1 VSDKTWR
8 KRALAVAAG
17 VGVTAVVLSGCT
29 SPGGTETEETAPEVV
44 DTQIIL
50 AETNETTSFNPA
62 TPQSNLDINGKLWY
76 ATHETFAY
84 VNDQMEVIPNESFG
98 TMEKISDDPLTIE
111 YTLSDNAQWSDGT
124 PVTTDDLLL
133 GWASGSGYYDDAT
146 LDEEGGVVSGTQYFT
161 IAGSTS
167 GLSDTEVPE
176 VSDDKKTLTLVYDTP
191 YVDWNLQWLFDQ
203 DGNPLPMHVVAEKA
217 GVTADEFIEALQ
229 STPRGDAAAPVEP
242 NATIKAV
249 ADVWNTGFDVT
260 SMPDDESLYL
270 SNGPFI
276 VESWEPTQSMTLTI
290 NENYQGDRDPAYS
303 TLVFRFVGDSQAQ
316 VTALQNGE
324 VDIINPQAGGD
335 TLQLLESIE
344 GIQILTGP
352 QLSYDH
358 VDLSHRGEWADPTV
372 REAFMKIIPR
382 QQIVDTVVKPIN
394 PDATVLN
401 SQTYVTSQTEP
412 YEQTIQTNGSDAYAE
427 VDIAGAQALLAGR
440 TPTARILYNINNPN
454 RVAAFEAI
462 QATATEAGFIV
473 EDIGR
478 EDWSAQ
484 LSSDIYDV
492 SIFGWISPG
501 VGNEDIPQIFASD
514 GGSNFTGVAIPE
526 VDELA
531 AAIQTMTDPADV
543 EEARIQVDQLLF
555 EDFYGLP
562 IFQSPG
568 VEAHTDRISGVTFM
582 ANQTGP
588 IWNFWEW
595 TAEDAA
601 E

>member
-1 VSDKTWR
+1 
-8 KRALAVAAG
+8 
-17 VGVTAVVLSGCT
+17 
-29 SPGGTETEETAPEVV
+29 
-44 DTQIIL
+44 
-50 AETNETTSFNPA
+50 
-62 TPQSNLDINGKLWY
+62 
-76 ATHETFAY
+76 
-84 VNDQMEVIPNESFG
+84 
-98 TMEKISDDPLTIE
+98 
-111 YTLSDNAQWSDGT
+111 
-124 PVTTDDLLL
+124 
-133 GWASGSGYYDDAT
+133 
-146 LDEEGGVVSGTQYFT
+146 
-161 IAGSTS
+161 
-167 GLSDTEVPE
+167 
-176 VSDDKKTLTLVYDTP
+176 
-191 YVDWNLQWLFDQ
+191 
-203 DGNPLPMHVVAEKA
+203 
-217 GVTADEFIEALQ
+217 
-229 STPRGDAAAPVEP
+229 
-242 NATIKAV
+242 
-249 ADVWNTGFDVT
+249 
-260 SMPDDESLYL
+260 
-270 SNGPFI
+270 
-276 VESWEPTQSMTLTI
+276 MTLKV
-290 NENYQGDRDPAYS
+290 NENYVGDHNPS
-303 TLVFRFVGDSQAQ
+303 FSNLVFRFVGDSQAQ

-358 VDLSHRGEWADPTV
+358 VDLSFRGEWADPAV

-394 PDATVLN
+394 PDAEVLN
-401 SQTYVTSQTEP
+401 SQIYVTSQTEP
-412 YEQTIQTNGSDAYAE
+412 YGKTIETNGSDAYAE
-427 VDIAGAQALLAGR
+427 VDVEGAKELLAGR

-484 LSSDIYDV
+484 LASDIYDV

-501 VGNEDIPQIFASD
+501 VGNESIPQIFASD
-514 GGSNFTGVAIPE
+514 GGSNFTGIAD
-526 VDELA
+526 DEIDQLA
-531 AAIQTMTDPADV
+531 KDIQVMTDPADV
-543 EEARIQVDQLLF
+543 EEANMQVDKLIF
-555 EDFYGLP
+555 DNYYGLP